1 MSDTQKELY
10 SRAMNVISSLSFYSP
25 LIILSSV
32 FIFSMFTATVGKFGW
47 FLLWCFVITCVRW
60 IVYKPL
66 ATLDPRSICNTF
78 IPNDYTYST
87 YILTFTMMYFILPM
101 IMVSSQSNTNA
112 MNYGVLGLFISYIT
126 LDLFVKK
133 SLLCIPAFFSSIV
146 LTNIV
151 AGLFL
156 GAILSLGM
164 YSTTLKQYLYIN
176 EINSNREVCST
187 PSKQQFRCNVFK
199 DGTLVSS
206 SLS

>member
-60 IVYKPL
+60 IVYKPI

-112 MNYGVLGLFISYIT
+112 MNYGVLGLFIAYIT

>member
-1 MSDTQKELY
+1 
-10 SRAMNVISSLSFYSP
+10 MNVISSLSFYSP

-32 FIFSMFTATVGKFGW
+32 FVFSMFTATVGKFGW

-112 MNYGVLGLFISYIT
+112 MNYGVLGLFIAYIT

-156 GAILSLGM
+156 GAMLSLGM

-187 PSKQQFRCNVFK
+187 PSKQQFRCSLYK

>member
-1 MSDTQKELY
+1 
-10 SRAMNVISSLSFYSP
+10 
-25 LIILSSV
+25 
-32 FIFSMFTATVGKFGW
+32 
-47 FLLWCFVITCVRW
+47 
-60 IVYKPL
+60 
-66 ATLDPRSICNTF
+66 
-78 IPNDYTYST
+78 
-87 YILTFTMMYFILPM
+87 M

-112 MNYGVLGLFISYIT
+112 MNYGVLGLFIAYIT

-156 GAILSLGM
+156 GAMLSLGM

-187 PSKQQFRCNVFK
+187 PSKQQFRCSLYK

>member
-1 MSDTQKELY
+1 
-10 SRAMNVISSLSFYSP
+10 MNVISSLSFYSP

-32 FIFSMFTATVGKFGW
+32 FVFSMFTATVGKFGW

-112 MNYGVLGLFISYIT
+112 MNYGVLGLFIAYIT

-187 PSKQQFRCNVFK
+187 PSKQSFRCNVYK

-206 SLS
+206 SLN

>member
-1 MSDTQKELY
+1 
-10 SRAMNVISSLSFYSP
+10 MNVISSLSFYSP

-60 IVYKPL
+60 IIYKPV
-66 ATLDPRSICNTF
+66 ATLDPGSICNTF

-112 MNYGVLGLFISYIT
+112 MNYGVLGLFIAYIT

-156 GAILSLGM
+156 GAMLSLGM

-187 PSKQQFRCNVFK
+187 PSKQQFRCNVYK

>member
-25 LIILSSV
+25 LIMLSSV

-60 IVYKPL
+60 IVYKPI

-112 MNYGVLGLFISYIT
+112 MNYGVLGLFIAYIT

-187 PSKQQFRCNVFK
+187 PSKQQFRCNVYK

-206 SLS
+206 SLN

>member
-1 MSDTQKELY
+1 
-10 SRAMNVISSLSFYSP
+10 MNVISSLSFYSP

-66 ATLDPRSICNTF
+66 ANLDPRSICNTF

-112 MNYGVLGLFISYIT
+112 MNYGVLGLFIAYIM

>member
-1 MSDTQKELY
+1 
-10 SRAMNVISSLSFYSP
+10 MNVISSLSFYSP

-60 IVYKPL
+60 IIYKPL

-112 MNYGVLGLFISYIT
+112 MNYGVLGLFIAYIT

-156 GAILSLGM
+156 GAMLSLGM

-187 PSKQQFRCNVFK
+187 PSKQQFRCNVYK

-206 SLS
+206 SLN

>member
-10 SRAMNVISSLSFYSP
+10 NRAMNVISSLSFYSP

-32 FIFSMFTATVGKFGW
+32 FIFSMFTATVGIFGW

-60 IVYKPL
+60 IIYKPV
-66 ATLDPRSICNTF
+66 ATLDPGSICNTF

-112 MNYGVLGLFISYIT
+112 MNYGVLGLFIAYIT

-187 PSKQQFRCNVFK
+187 PSKQSFRCNVYK

-206 SLS
+206 SLN

>member
-1 MSDTQKELY
+1 
-10 SRAMNVISSLSFYSP
+10 MNVISSLSFYSP

-87 YILTFTMMYFILPM
+87 YILTFTMMSFILPM

-112 MNYGVLGLFISYIT
+112 MNYGVLGLFIAYIT

-187 PSKQQFRCNVFK
+187 PSKQQFRCSLYK

-206 SLS
+206 SLN